1 MFRSEWAVSCMCWF
15 AFGLLLFLALNLHE
29 RRIILLLLLMLIV
42 LFIDY
47 MYFRLWRLGVLNW
60 ALGSIECQFM
70 LSLSLSLC
78 RYSISLYVYVCAHFF
93 DWLIFSKLTNSIYFL
108 WCLMFMD
115 EWAWFAFSLLL
126 LYFWTCWNDGSSWFC
141 YTLMICICSFGD

>member
-1 MFRSEWAVSCMCWF
+1 MSCILYVLICVWSVVIFSFKLTWTTDYFVVVVDVDCVIHWLYVFSPLAIRCSELSVRFNWVSVH
-15 AFGLLLFLALNLHE
+15 A
-29 RRIILLLLLMLIV
+29 
-42 LFIDY
+42 
-47 MYFRLWRLGVLNW
+47 
-60 ALGSIECQFM
+60 